1 MSIGGLSSLP
11 METAARRYVRWV
23 LTVHL
28 ALLALVAA
36 GVFFV
41 AREVYDH
48 SRQQAIEQ
56 ARGRHELIAR
66 QTSRAIEG
74 HYSAILADLKLLS
87 HAKKDER
94 VAEGLKGMW
103 VMAPVLWNEMGQ
115 RVSHLLR
122 VNPQT
127 MEALATY
134 PEGASAKLRAAEILG
149 EPVNREWLKGVAG
162 PAVSP
167 YRADA
172 GGGYSLA
179 AVPVELDGSVLVAVV
194 PYGNVR
200 RSFLDTINEQDAIT
214 VLVLEDAPTI
224 GSAAAFPGSIG
235 FVDQI
240 GDPKVRQA
248 AETILEENRRGSVIL
263 PVPASGYAR
272 GEGNPLGPVDRSRVS
287 GRMNLK
293 PRLFVIEPLNLP
305 GKRAVIVVSSWMSEV
320 DRVVAATWRRAAIG
334 AGAILLVVTGL
345 VISTAI
351 QLIRARVRLE
361 RERHA
366 MLRKELD
373 QARQIQ
379 LAWLPSAERGCPR
392 ACDIAAANRPASH
405 VSGDFYDW
413 FELDGCRVV
422 VTIGDVTGH
431 GMAAAFL
438 MATTQLLVR
447 TAMRRTGDPGAC
459 LEEVNRQLC
468 GAGFGGQ
475 FVTMLVAV
483 VDADRG
489 EVEVASA
496 GHYPPLVVETGSLH
510 PLPVEGNFVL
520 GVESDVAYVAE
531 RFRLA
536 PGANLLLYT
545 DGVIEARSTS
555 GEHFAAGRLRRA
567 LDGRHATAQEM
578 VDAVV
583 AAVDEFRGG
592 RELQDDLTL
601 VAVQLQPAA
610 ANTEPLA
617 AAV

>member
-1 MSIGGLSSLP
+1 

-23 LTVHL
+23 LAVHF

-48 SRQQAIEQ
+48 SRGQALDQ
-56 ARGRHELIAR
+56 ARARHELIAR
-66 QTSRAIEG
+66 QTARAIEG

-122 VNPQT
+122 VDPRT
-127 MEALATY
+127 MKASATY
-134 PEGASAKLRAAEILG
+134 PEGAEAKLRAGHILSN
-149 EPVNREWLKGVAG
+149 PVNREWLTKADGPLGG

-167 YRADA
+167 YRPDG
-172 GGGYSLA
+172 GGGYSLV
-179 AVPVELDGSVLVAVV
+179 AVPVALDGSVLVAVV
-194 PYGNVR
+194 PFGNVQ
-200 RSFLDTINEQDAIT
+200 RSFLDTINEQDAVT
-214 VLVLEDAPTI
+214 VLVLEDAPTT
-224 GSAAAFPGSIG
+224 GSAAAFPGSMG

-240 GDPKVRQA
+240 NDPTVRRA
-248 AETILEENRRGSVIL
+248 AEAILRENRRGSLIL
-263 PVPASGYAR
+263 PVPASGYSR
-272 GEGNPLGPVDRSRVS
+272 GDGNPLGPVDRTRVS

-320 DRVVAATWRRAAIG
+320 DRVVAATWRRAAVG
-334 AGAILLVVTGL
+334 AGALLLIVTGI
-345 VISTAI
+345 VASTAV
-351 QLIRARVRLE
+351 QLIRARARLE

-379 LAWLPSAERGCPR
+379 LAWLPSKDRGCPR

-447 TAMRRTGDPGAC
+447 TAMRRSRDPGGC

-483 VDADRG
+483 VDTDRG
-489 EVEVASA
+489 KIEAASA
-496 GHYPPLVVETGSLH
+496 GHYPPLVSEGGSLH
-510 PLPVEGNFVL
+510 PLPMESQFVL
-520 GVESDVAYVAE
+520 GVEPDVAYPTE
-531 RFRLA
+531 RFNLS
-536 PGANLLLYT
+536 PGASLLLYT
-545 DGVIEARSTS
+545 DGVIEARSDS

-578 VDAVV
+578 VDAVIG
-583 AAVDEFRGG
+583 AVDAFRGE

-601 VAVQLQPAA
+601 VAVRLQPTA